1 LRGIF
6 FILLEFPDSIV
17 LQYHF
22 QSLLVDRVNCTASI
36 LAHIHHPFTQQA
48 ITFEPDKI
56 CFVTDFYSLSVL
68 EHTLVDMRSSMIS
81 KLAIVASSLL
91 VKEVFAGRYDVRKRD
106 MYMVTDVVIVTE
118 EQTVYDYGT
127 SFSTGKPLGVATF
140 TSEGVPVLIPATT
153 STSTPV
159 PISTH
164 STQAAAV
171 FIETTH
177 KSSTPV
183 PTSKTPVPV
192 VVPTTTKAEVVI
204 PTTLVPVVSPAAP
217 VTTSTGS
224 TTTSSTSKRGLA
236 YNDASLLDGFAGSN
250 KISWAYNWAS
260 STSTIPS
267 NFEYVAML
275 WGTGSGFT
283 SGWNAAATK
292 AIASGTKHLMS
303 FNEPDLSTQSNLSPS
318 DAAAG
323 YKTYMMPFAG
333 KAQLGSPAVTNGG
346 GSMGL
351 TWLTNFLSA
360 CSGCQID
367 FVAIHWYN
375 GGDAA
380 AFMDYVDQAYTAGGN
395 RPLWITEFQGEG
407 DATAQNS
414 FLETVIPQLDASSK
428 VARYAYFMAS
438 DGNLL
443 STGSALSALG
453 ETFATLE

>member
-1 LRGIF
+1 
-6 FILLEFPDSIV
+6 
-17 LQYHF
+17 
-22 QSLLVDRVNCTASI
+22 
-36 LAHIHHPFTQQA
+36 
-48 ITFEPDKI
+48 
-56 CFVTDFYSLSVL
+56 
-68 EHTLVDMRSSMIS
+68 MIS
-81 KLAIVASSLL
+81 NLAIVASSLL

-106 MYMVTDVVIVTE
+106 LYVVTDVVIVTE

-127 SFSTGKPLGVATF
+127 SYSTGEPLGVATF

-153 STSTPV
+153 STSTSTSTPV
-159 PISTH
+159 SISTP
-164 STQAAAV
+164 AAAV

-177 KSSTPV
+177 KSSTPI
-183 PTSKTPVPV
+183 PTSTTPVPV
-192 VVPTTTKAEVVI
+192 VVPTTTKAPVVV
-204 PTTLVPVVSPAAP
+204 PTTLVPVVSSAAP

-224 TTTSSTSKRGLA
+224 TTSSSSKRGLA
-236 YNDASLLDGFAGSN
+236 YNDASLLTSFASSN
-250 KISWAYNWAS
+250 KISWAYNWGSTTS
-260 STSTIPS
+260 SIPS
-267 NFEYVAML
+267 NFEYVPLL
-275 WGTGSGFT
+275 WGTGSSFT

-292 AIASGTKHLMS
+292 AIASGSTHLMS
-303 FNEPDLSTQSNLSPS
+303 FNEPDLSSQSNLSPS

-351 TWLTNFLSA
+351 TWLENFLSA
-360 CSGCQID
+360 CTGCQID
-367 FVAIHWYN
+367 FVAIHWYT
-375 GGDAA
+375 GGDAT

-428 VARYAYFMAS
+428 VQRYSYFMAS

-443 STGSALSALG
+443 STGSSLSALG

>member
-1 LRGIF
+1 
-6 FILLEFPDSIV
+6 
-17 LQYHF
+17 
-22 QSLLVDRVNCTASI
+22 
-36 LAHIHHPFTQQA
+36 
-48 ITFEPDKI
+48 
-56 CFVTDFYSLSVL
+56 
-68 EHTLVDMRSSMIS
+68 MIS
-81 KLAIVASSLL
+81 NLAIMASSLL

-106 MYMVTDVVIVTE
+106 MYVVADVVIVTE

-127 SFSTGKPLGVATF
+127 SFSTGQPVGVATF
-140 TSEGVPVLIPATT
+140 TSEGVPVLIPATTST

-171 FIETTH
+171 FIETTP

-183 PTSKTPVPV
+183 PTSKAPVQV
-192 VVPTTTKAEVVI
+192 VVPTTTKAEVVV

-224 TTTSSTSKRGLA
+224 TTTSSSSKRGLA
-236 YNDASLLDGFAGSN
+236 YNDASLLDGFADSN
-250 KISWAYNWAS
+250 KISWAYNWGS
-260 STSTIPS
+260 STSPIPS
-267 NFEYVAML
+267 NFEYVPML
-275 WGTGSGFT
+275 WGTGSDFT
-283 SGWNAAATK
+283 GGWNAAATE
-292 AIASGTKHLMS
+292 AIASGSKHLMS

-323 YKTYMMPFAG
+323 YMTYMMPFAG

-351 TWLTNFLSA
+351 TWLENFLSA
-360 CSGCQID
+360 CTGCQID
-367 FVAIHWYN
+367 FVAIHWYT
-375 GGDAA
+375 GGDAT

-414 FLETVIPQLDASSK
+414 FLETVLPQLDASSQ

-453 ETFATLE
+453 QTFASA